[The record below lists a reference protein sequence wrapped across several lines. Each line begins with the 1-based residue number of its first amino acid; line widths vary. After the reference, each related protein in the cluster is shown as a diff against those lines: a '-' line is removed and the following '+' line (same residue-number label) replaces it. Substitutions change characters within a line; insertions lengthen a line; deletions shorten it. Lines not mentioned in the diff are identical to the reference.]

1 MIVVTSIVTIIMGI
15 YYHKV
20 IMVIGAIIGT
30 TIGTTMII
38 IIVMLI
44 YWRAIETILV
54 TILSLMGL
62 Q

>member
-1 MIVVTSIVTIIMGI
+1 
-15 YYHKV
+15 
-20 IMVIGAIIGT
+20 MVIGAIIGT

-54 TILSLMGL
+54 VILSLMGL